1 MEFTRLSDRMMVTT
15 QLQSKDIAEVAGAG
29 FVGIMNNRPD
39 GEEPGQPTSAEL
51 EAQAKQH
58 GLAYWHVPILPG
70 QMTET
75 DVRDFA
81 AALRT
86 VEGSVVGFCRTGAR
100 ATALWKAAQALS

>member
-1 MEFTRLSDRMMVTT
+1 MDFIRLSDRMVITP
-15 QLQSKDIAEVAGAG
+15 QLRSKDVAELGNAG

-51 EAQAKQH
+51 EAQARQH
-58 GLAYWHVPILPG
+58 GLAYWHVPVVPG

-86 VEGSVVGFCRTGAR
+86 VEGPVLGFCRTGTR
-100 ATALWKAAQALS
+100 STALWKAAQALS